1 MLATPMAVLAL
12 EALNLRAAHED
23 LTEKTY
29 RALKDL
35 IVSRTLPAGSKVTAE
50 GLSQHFGV
58 SRTTV
63 KGALDQLASEGLV
76 DVRPHVGTFVRGL
89 TAADVREIWE
99 VRAIIESSAVKCG
112 VLRATDAQR
121 ESLREI
127 VEQMAP
133 TVEGSDYREDTYP
146 DSVRLNRRLHE
157 LLVETA
163 ANAHLLSMYRQLDAY
178 VHIANFRSR
187 RGIRRAD
194 VGLEEHRA
202 IAAAYEQRD
211 PERAAAIVTGHLER
225 SRDVLLKALPQLGD
239 LL

>member
-1 MLATPMAVLAL
+1 MLATRMAVLAF
-12 EALNLRAAHED
+12 EALNLRASHED

-63 KGALDQLASEGLV
+63 KGALDHLASEGLLE
-76 DVRPHVGTFVRGL
+76 VRPHVGTFVRGL
-89 TAADVREIWE
+89 TANDVREIWE
-99 VRAIIESSAVKCG
+99 VRAIIESAAVRRG
-112 VLRATDAQR
+112 VLLATEVQRA
-121 ESLREI
+121 SMREI
-127 VEQMAP
+127 VAEMGP
-133 TVEGSDYREDTYP
+133 TVEGREYREASYT
-146 DSVRLNRRLHE
+146 DSVKLNRRLHE

-163 ANAHLLSMYRQLDAY
+163 NNAHLMSIYRQLDAY
-178 VHIANFRSR
+178 VHIANYRSR

-194 VGLEEHRA
+194 VGLEEHRT

-211 PERAAAIVTGHLER
+211 PELAATIVTRHLDR